1 MKKFFRILRAIIEG
15 LNEDIHNRHRAVVLV
30 LLFALALSL
39 TACGH
44 NRRGDHGHNRR
55 GDHGHKH
62 HYTENYR

>member
-15 LNEDIHNRHRAVVLV
+15 LNEDIHNRRRAVALF

-39 TACGH
+39 TACSH
-44 NRRGDHGHNRR
+44 NRRGDHH
-55 GDHGHKH
+55 HGHKH